1 MKPLIYKDTLAHSM
15 DREFAALEKRGNQGI
30 VFGIQIDSDIST
42 ITVEVPVRLDGIE
55 FANYAGIKY
64 AEMVRKMF
72 SKRNYAD
79 GEGDYAYKHNIEDEF
94 TAKAVEGIIQAYARY
109 WSS

>member
-1 MKPLIYKDTLAHSM
+1 MKPLIYKDALSHSM
-15 DREFAALEKRGNQGI
+15 DREFAALEERGNQGI

-42 ITVEVPVRLDGIE
+42 ITVEVPVRLDGLE

-64 AEMVRKMF
+64 SEMAHKMF
-72 SKRNYAD
+72 AKRHHAD

-94 TAKAVEGIIQAYARY
+94 TAKAVEGIIQAYASY
-109 WSS
+109 WAS

>member
-1 MKPLIYKDTLAHSM
+1 MKNLIHKDALTHSI
-15 DREFAALEKRGNQGI
+15 DRDFAALKERGNQGI

-55 FANYAGIKY
+55 FANYAGTKY
-64 AEMVRKMF
+64 ADMAHKMF
-72 SKRNYAD
+72 AKRHHAD
-79 GEGDYAYKHNIEDEF
+79 GEADYAYRHNIEDEF